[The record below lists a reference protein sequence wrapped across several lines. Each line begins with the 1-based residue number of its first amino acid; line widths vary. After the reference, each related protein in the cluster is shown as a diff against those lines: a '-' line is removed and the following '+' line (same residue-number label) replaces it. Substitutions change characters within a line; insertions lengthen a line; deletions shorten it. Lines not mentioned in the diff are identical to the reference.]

1 MNKLEKLIQQIR
13 TQIGNDF
20 ISTDIVGIDGLS
32 IAGDAISQGFDLD
45 IAAAAPKAAPKVAAA
60 PPLVWRGTD
69 FSIKPDAE
77 IKVDKVVKKE
87 LDIDTVFDSTDSSAR
102 FAAVMKLSASVS
114 SKLAM
119 GTVDDNLITTDKVYI
134 LSRFLGDNSYFWVLS
149 VTRDATLG
157 TIRMLMNEYAP
168 LLWDAIP
175 H

>member
-13 TQIGNDF
+13 TQVGNEF

-32 IAGDAISQGFDLD
+32 IAGDSVSQGFGTNESTT
-45 IAAAAPKAAPKVAAA
+45 ASKAVAKIT
-60 PPLVWRGTD
+60 PERPLVWRGTD

-77 IKVDKVVKKE
+77 ITPIKKA
-87 LDIDTVFDSTDSSAR
+87 DIEEINTVFDSTDSSAR

-114 SKLAM
+114 SKLNM
-119 GTVDDNLITTDKVYI
+119 GAVDDNLITTDKVYI
-134 LSRFLGDNSYFWVLS
+134 LSRFLGDSSYFWVLA

-157 TIRMLMNEYAP
+157 TVRMMMNEYAP